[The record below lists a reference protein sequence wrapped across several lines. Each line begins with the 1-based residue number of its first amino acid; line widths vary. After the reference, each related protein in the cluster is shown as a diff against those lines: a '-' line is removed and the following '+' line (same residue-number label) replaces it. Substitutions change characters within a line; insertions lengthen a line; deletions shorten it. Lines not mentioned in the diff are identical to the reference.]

1 MHHPAR
7 FVALLFVLTVMAVLP
22 AGSAAAQGGNPF
34 VSPAILVPE
43 VVSVRPHD
51 PTAYTQGLLLYDGL
65 LYESAGLYA
74 ESTLR
79 QVDPESGEVLRQI
92 SVPDEYFAEGLE
104 RVGDRLIQLSWKENT
119 AFVYDI
125 TTFELLETYEYEGEG
140 WGLCADDRFLFMSD
154 GSSFIT
160 LRDPETFE
168 LLFNGVVTI
177 QGQPVT
183 RINEMECVGDY
194 IYANVYMT
202 DYILQ
207 INKYNGVV
215 EGLID
220 ASGLLTD
227 EERASLAN
235 GEVLNGIAY
244 LPESDTFLITGKHW
258 PKMFEVRF
266 VESEQSAGQ

>member
-1 MHHPAR
+1 MHHSAR
-7 FVALLFVLTVMAVLP
+7 FVTLLFVLALLIILSVGP
-22 AGSAAAQGGNPF
+22 AAAQGDSTF
-34 VSPAILVPE
+34 VSPTLLVPE

-51 PTAYTQGLLLYDGL
+51 PTAYTQGLLLHEGF

-92 SVPDEYFAEGLE
+92 DIPDEYFAEGLE
-104 RVGDRLIQLSWKENT
+104 RVGDHLIQLSWKENA

-125 TTFELLETYEYEGEG
+125 ETFELLETYEYEGEG

-168 LLFNGVVTI
+168 LLFDGVVTI

-183 RINEMECVGDY
+183 RINEMECVGNY

-227 EERASLAN
+227 EERAELAE

-266 VESEQSAGQ
+266 VEAEQPSGQ